1 MISHLLLIFTAATFL
16 LQFTS
21 AAINIDRTFL
31 SGAADTTQLITIFP
45 QKLDDVDGEY
55 EPTITKQQQ
64 HHHVCYHNSIT
75 QYASSVKEGRNKCC
89 FELYQTGLI
98 KREGRQYCLDHIAL
112 VPHNSVSGSRGI
124 DEVVPI
130 YYLAQDVQTNITK
143 SDNGDESLS
152 VMDTNYP
159 YIQHRSLKVYEDK
172 EKETL
177 HDGYKGVNAFSPFHL
192 TEFTSDGLL
201 GGSSS
206 NKTNNKILPMRG
218 NVRGDAY
225 LLHEGGGMHREFHQR
240 ISLQMDGPNNV
251 DVDNDDRSAASSPS
265 KDTIYQM
272 NINTTV
278 LLPIM
283 ESIFI
288 DADDPLL
295 VVEYTSSN
303 SPTPEAILCKIAM
316 QKYEEASLSSK
327 CNIQFIHPEVI
338 DIEQPAFASR
348 QYVVAYEV
356 SATLDFVASSSPSS
370 QLPNNIKIEI
380 DYGTTLH
387 IRYSAPIMNRTG
399 HNYDKMNVDGLVP
412 IVIQQPVLYS
422 ASATI
427 LSGDDDEQNKLEQ
440 QYRLQTDVYA
450 LTTANDKESVPPN
463 PIIIHV
469 PAGLDDD
476 YWWVTFVTMASALI
490 GGLLLMKSLD
500 SVSIW
505 C

>member
-1 MISHLLLIFTAATFL
+1 MISHHLLIIFAAAIFL
-16 LQFTS
+16 LCNT

-31 SGAADTTQLITIFP
+31 SGAADTTQLITIYP
-45 QKLDDVDGEY
+45 QNLDDVDGEY
-55 EPTITKQQQ
+55 EPTTIKQQ

-112 VPHNSVSGSRGI
+112 VPPNSVSGSRGI

-143 SDNGDESLS
+143 SDNGYESSL

-206 NKTNNKILPMRG
+206 NKTNNKVLPMRG

-251 DVDNDDRSAASSPS
+251 DVDNDDNDSSAASSPS

-295 VVEYTSSN
+295 VEYTSSN
-303 SPTPEAILCKIAM
+303 SQPPTH
-316 QKYEEASLSSK
+316 Y
-327 CNIQFIHPEVI
+327 
-338 DIEQPAFASR
+338 
-348 QYVVAYEV
+348 
-356 SATLDFVASSSPSS
+356 
-370 QLPNNIKIEI
+370 
-380 DYGTTLH
+380 
-387 IRYSAPIMNRTG
+387 
-399 HNYDKMNVDGLVP
+399 
-412 IVIQQPVLYS
+412 
-422 ASATI
+422 
-427 LSGDDDEQNKLEQ
+427 
-440 QYRLQTDVYA
+440 
-450 LTTANDKESVPPN
+450 
-463 PIIIHV
+463 
-469 PAGLDDD
+469 
-476 YWWVTFVTMASALI
+476 
-490 GGLLLMKSLD
+490 LLLHRLTARLT
-500 SVSIW
+500 VRLTHV
-505 C
+505 